1 LLGVRGRTLIVN
13 SHLTA
18 CAYSYSFSTSF
29 IIFICLNSLKMLPNQ
44 KLTDPE
50 HIIFN
55 EADFNLLMQK
65 RIRRVLLICST
76 YDAYVLEEDGRIED
90 QIFKEYVS
98 LNLRQPPSFRHT
110 DSARKAFEILE
121 SEPID
126 LVIEMLSIPD
136 IDPFGLAHRIKE
148 KYQHIPIVV
157 LTHFSREVS
166 LKLKNEDLSAVD
178 YVFCWLG
185 NADLLLAIIKLL
197 EDRMNAENDV
207 ANVGVQTILLLED
220 SIRFTS
226 IYLPSLYKVVFNQSR
241 EFLKEAL
248 NEHQRRLRMR
258 GRPKILLAT
267 TYNEATA
274 IYQKYKH
281 NLLGVI
287 SDISMKEDAQNSEK
301 IKGGMRLCE
310 MVRKEDPYMPFVFQS
325 SDLENEK
332 LIGDLNVGF
341 IHKYSKT
348 LSSDLENYIANNFG
362 FGDFIFRNPSNM
374 EEIARA
380 SDLVQLQQQ
389 ILKVPDESFVFH
401 TSRNEISKWL
411 NARSLFPI
419 ANMFK
424 QIQVDD
430 FASLS
435 DARKYIVQAMASY
448 RLSRATGIIVNFDRN
463 CYDEQLP
470 ITRIGEGSVGGKAR
484 GLVFL
489 SSIIKRYRLN
499 ETFPNVHIT
508 IPLSVVVSTEIFE
521 KFMESNNLYEI
532 AMSDAPDEVI
542 LKRFLEASLPQS
554 LSNDLLAFVLH
565 VQNPIAVRSSSKLED
580 SQYQPFAG
588 IYSTYMVPNPSN
600 EPAKTLQFVLRAIK
614 AVYASVYFKSSKAY
628 MAATSN
634 VIDEEQMGIII
645 QELCGKRYNQRFYPT
660 LSGTARSINFY
671 PIPPEKSNDGIV
683 NIGFG
688 LGKYVVDGGVAMRFS
703 PKYPKNL
710 LQLSSVSMAIKDTQK
725 QFYALDLASEGFEP
739 NVDDSSNLL
748 KLKISD
754 AEVDKTLRF
763 VASTFDLENN
773 MIRDG
778 VLTDGK
784 RIITFANILQHNT
797 FPLAEI
803 LDTMLEIGHQEMG
816 SPVEI
821 EFAVNL
827 DVSNGKHPVFNFL
840 QIRPIVFNDQRIT
853 FKIDDVSREETIIQS
868 SAALGNGYIENI
880 YDMVYV
886 KPEAFKSS
894 ETKNIVTRVE
904 TLNTQFIA
912 EKRNYILV
920 GPGRWGSSDPWLGI
934 PVKWPQISEARVIV
948 ESGLENYRIDPS
960 QGTHFFQNLTTFRV
974 GYLTVN
980 PYNNDGFYDVEY
992 LNHQPALYEDEF
1004 LRRISFNQPI
1014 KVVID
1019 SRNNKAVVFK
1029 PKTPMDNK

>member
-1 LLGVRGRTLIVN
+1 MLLN
-13 SHLTA
+13 E
-18 CAYSYSFSTSF
+18 
-29 IIFICLNSLKMLPNQ
+29 

-50 HIIFN
+50 HITFN

-65 RIRRVLLICST
+65 RIRKVLLICST
-76 YDAYVLEEDGRIED
+76 YDAYVLEEDGRIEE

-110 DSARKAFEILE
+110 DSARKAFQILE
-121 SEPID
+121 NEQID

-136 IDPFGLAHRIKE
+136 IDPFGLAHQIKA
-148 KYQHIPIVV
+148 KYSNIPIVV

-197 EDRMNAENDV
+197 EDRMNAEYDV

-226 IYLPSLYKVVFNQSR
+226 IYLPALYKVVFNQSR

-267 TYNEATA
+267 TYSEAVA
-274 IYQKYKH
+274 MYEKYRH

-287 SDISMKEDAQNSEK
+287 SDISMKEDPRNIEK
-301 IKGGMRLCE
+301 IKGGLRLCE
-310 MVRKEDPYMPFVFQS
+310 IVRNEDPHMPFVFQS
-325 SDLENEK
+325 SDVQNEK
-332 LIGDLNVGF
+332 LIREQNVGF

-348 LSSDLENYIANNFG
+348 LSADLQNYITANFG
-362 FGDFIFRNPSNM
+362 FGDFVFRDPATMN
-374 EEIARA
+374 EIARA
-380 SDLVQLQQQ
+380 SDLVQLQHQ
-389 ILKVPDESFVFH
+389 ILKVPDDSFVFH

-419 ANMFK
+419 AKMFK
-424 QIQVDD
+424 QIQVED
-430 FASLS
+430 FASLGE
-435 DARKYIVQAMASY
+435 AREYISRAMASY
-448 RLSRATGIIVNFDRN
+448 RLSRATGIIVNFDRD

-489 SSIIKRYRLN
+489 SSIIKRYKLN

-508 IPLSVVVSTEIFE
+508 IPLSVVVSTDVFQE
-521 KFMESNNLYEI
+521 FMERNNLYEI
-532 AMSDAPDEVI
+532 ALADLPDEAM
-542 LKRFLEASLPQS
+542 LEHFLSASLPDS
-554 LSNDLLAFVLH
+554 LSKDVMAFLDH
-565 VQNPIAVRSSSKLED
+565 VKNPIAVRSSSKLED

-588 IYSTYMVPNPSN
+588 IYSTYMVPNPAN
-600 EPAKTLQFVLRAIK
+600 QPEVTLHSVLKAIK

-645 QELCGKRYNQRFYPT
+645 QELCGKQYGDKFYPT

-688 LGKYVVDGGVAMRFS
+688 LGKYVVDGGITMRFS

-710 LQLSSVSMAIKDTQK
+710 LQLSSVSMAVKDTQK
-725 QFYALDLASEGFEP
+725 QFYALDLASEFVP
-739 NVDDSSNLL
+739 RVDDSSNLL
-748 KLKISD
+748 RLRITE
-754 AEVDKTLRF
+754 AEKDKTLRF

-773 MIRDG
+773 IIRDG
-778 VLTDGK
+778 VFAEGK
-784 RIITFANILQHNT
+784 RIITFSNILQHNT
-797 FPLAEI
+797 FPLSEI

-827 DVSNGKHPVFNFL
+827 DVPHGKQPVFNFL

-853 FKIDDVSREETIIQS
+853 FKTEDIPNEQTIIQS

-880 YDMVYV
+880 YDLVYV
-886 KPEAFKSS
+886 KPETFKSS
-894 ETKNIVTRVE
+894 DTKHIVTCLE
-904 TLNTQFIA
+904 ALNARFIN
-912 EKRNYILV
+912 EKRNYVLV

-948 ESGLENYRIDPS
+948 ESGLANYRIDPS

-992 LNHQPALYEDEF
+992 LNNLIASYEDEYI
-1004 LRRISFNQPI
+1004 RHISFDQPI
-1014 KVVID
+1014 KIVLD
-1019 SRNNKAVVFK
+1019 SRKNKAVVFK
-1029 PKTPMDNK
+1029 PQPSE